1 MYFSLEKD
9 GLDIQTFAKF
19 TEGTLPS
26 LTENLPLAYGIST
39 DSRTAKPGDV
49 FFALRGENFDGHR
62 FMEAAQKA
70 GCVFAIAE
78 YIPENCTLPCIL
90 VDDTTKA
97 LGAFAKSYKNMFS
110 PITLA
115 VTGSVGKTTS
125 KQFIYSVLGT
135 KYPTNVTK
143 GNFNNE
149 IGLPLTLLNLNA
161 DHSMLLL
168 EMGMNHKGE
177 ISYLSKLAEP
187 DIAVITN
194 IGSAHLEN
202 LGSRE
207 GIRDAKAEITHGM
220 KKGGIL
226 ILNGDEPLLADL
238 SAEGLTKIYVGTENE
253 NVAYSARNIRTEE
266 NGMLFDIAFHGNDF
280 LRDVRINA
288 IGKHNIY
295 NALIGAVCGLLLGV
309 PEENIRKGLLEFV
322 PADMRQSISEKNGMT
337 VIEDCY
343 NASPESM
350 RAGLDVLLHTAKT
363 KKRRPVAVLG
373 DMRELG
379 SISEEAHEAVG
390 AHAARIGI
398 ERLITF
404 GKIAVHIAEGAMR
417 AGMPKENI
425 LIIENTE
432 NAENASELLKNILRE
447 GDAVL
452 FKASR
457 AVALERLIRLL

>member
-1 MYFSLEKD
+1 MYFSLEKN
-9 GLDIQTFAKF
+9 GLDIQTFAKW
-19 TEGTLPS
+19 TEGVAPIS
-26 LTENLPLAYGIST
+26 TESIPLAYGIST
-39 DSRTAKPGDV
+39 DSRTAKQGDV

-70 GCVFAIAE
+70 GCVFAVAE
-78 YIPENCTLPCIL
+78 YVPENCNLPCIL
-90 VDDTTKA
+90 VADTTKA
-97 LGAFAKSYKNMFS
+97 LGAFARAYKKLFR
-110 PITLA
+110 PITFA
-115 VTGSVGKTTS
+115 VTGSVGKTTT

-135 KYPTNVTK
+135 QYPTNVTK

-149 IGLPLTLLNLNA
+149 IGLPLTMLNLNA
-161 DHSMLLL
+161 DHRALLL

-177 ISYLSKLAEP
+177 ISYLSRLAEP

-207 GIRDAKAEITHGM
+207 GIRDAKAEIIHGM
-220 KKGGIL
+220 RKGGIL

-238 SAEGLTKIYVGTENE
+238 PAEDLTKIYIGMENE
-253 NVAYSARNIRTEE
+253 KAVYSAKNIRTEE
-266 NGMLFDIAFHGNDF
+266 AGMVFDIAFHGMDF

-309 PEENIRKGLLEFV
+309 SEENIRKGLMEFV
-322 PADMRQSISEKNGMT
+322 SADMRQSISEKNGMT

-350 RAGLDVLLHTAKT
+350 RAGLDVLLHTANTRKL
-363 KKRRPVAVLG
+363 RPVAVLG

-379 SISEEAHEAVG
+379 NISEQAHKTVG
-390 AHAARIGI
+390 AYAAKIGI
-398 ERLITF
+398 HKLITF
-404 GKIAVHIAEGAMR
+404 GTFASKIAEGAKE
-417 AGMPKENI
+417 AGMSAENI
-425 LIIENTE
+425 LMIEDTE
-432 NAENASELLKNILRE
+432 HAENAACLLKTVLQE